1 MKLFVLFASFLF
13 TCHSFSHEAENHK
26 DYLIHTC
33 DLEVFKKQLDK
44 KLGEIYDEYYGDLR
58 PDAVGF
64 YFTNMMLHQRRVFD
78 DCHNKGILD
87 LDKQFYKQRLTA
99 LENENTTDEWYKEL
113 TRKYEFDHLYP
124 EPLLQ
129 IYSLSSSIST
139 RKDEIEENYIILLGN

>member
-1 MKLFVLFASFLF
+1 MKLFVLLVVLF
-13 TCHSFSHEAENHK
+13 SLPCFSHEAENHK

-33 DLEVFKKQLDK
+33 DLEVFKVQLDK

-113 TRKYEFDHLYP
+113 TRKYEFEHLYP

-129 IYSLSSSIST
+129 IYSLSSSIS
-139 RKDEIEENYIILLGN
+139 RKENAHRNLIILGI

>member
-1 MKLFVLFASFLF
+1 MKLFVLILVLF
-13 TCHSFSHEAENHK
+13 SLPSFSHEAENHK
-26 DYLIHTC
+26 DYLIHIC
-33 DLEVFKKQLDK
+33 DLEVFKKHLDT

-64 YFTNMMLHQRRVFD
+64 YFTNMMLHYYDVSLN
-78 DCHNKGILD
+78 CENLD
-87 LDKQFYKQRLTA
+87 A

-124 EPLLQ
+124 YPLLQ

>member
-1 MKLFVLFASFLF
+1 MKLFVLILVLF
-13 TCHSFSHEAENHK
+13 SLPSFSHEAENHK

-33 DLEVFKKQLDK
+33 DLEVFKVQLDK

-113 TRKYEFDHLYP
+113 TRKYEFEHLFPYT
-124 EPLLQ
+124 PLGQ
-129 IYSLSSSIST
+129 IYSLSSSISS
-139 RKDEIEENYIILLGN
+139 IENADQDLIILGN

>member
-1 MKLFVLFASFLF
+1 MKILVLFVVLFSLP
-13 TCHSFSHEAENHK
+13 CFSHEAENHK

-33 DLEVFKKQLDK
+33 DLEVFKVQLDK

-113 TRKYEFDHLYP
+113 TRKYEFEHLYP

-129 IYSLSSSIST
+129 IYSLSSSIS
-139 RKDEIEENYIILLGN
+139 RIENAHRNLIILGN